1 MNPNNEDMS
10 EQIIPVLEEEYSVSK
25 KEIIEPSKIEKKW
38 IKKTKTIKVPITHE
52 EVYINDKK
60 MRSVE
65 STGFGIILSRIKD

>member
-1 MNPNNEDMS
+1 MDPNNEDMS

-38 IKKTKTIKVPITHE
+38 IKKTKIIKVPITHE

-60 MRSVE
+60 MR
-65 STGFGIILSRIKD
+65 L